1 MAYPPSQEDPQGPDP
16 LRSSSE
22 VGVETI
28 REVVAVEDVGV
39 PAITGLISDGS
50 LFGSARRPWQAY

>member
-22 VGVETI
+22 VGVETV

-39 PAITGLISDGS
+39 P
-50 LFGSARRPWQAY
+50 